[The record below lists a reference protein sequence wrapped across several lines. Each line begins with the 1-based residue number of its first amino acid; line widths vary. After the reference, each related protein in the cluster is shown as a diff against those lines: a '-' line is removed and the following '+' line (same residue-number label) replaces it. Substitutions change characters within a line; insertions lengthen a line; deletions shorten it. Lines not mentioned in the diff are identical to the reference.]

1 MTWKPGDSLP
11 NAQRADI
18 DLRKFEEYSMNPDNP
33 ANQGKWMAF
42 AAIGYDVQNAQGRN
56 SAAKNVVSQLRQ
68 QLASLPATQGQGS
81 LHGLRFEVRAVIQ
94 GINGRKGTLI
104 TIWQIDAGRD
114 ILRLITNWLEVYREL
129 GSSNES

>member
-1 MTWKPGDSLP
+1 M
-11 NAQRADI
+11 
-18 DLRKFEEYSMNPDNP
+18 
-33 ANQGKWMAF
+33 
-42 AAIGYDVQNAQGRN
+42 
-56 SAAKNVVSQLRQ
+56 VSQLRQ

-104 TIWQIDAGRD
+104 TIWQIDAGTD